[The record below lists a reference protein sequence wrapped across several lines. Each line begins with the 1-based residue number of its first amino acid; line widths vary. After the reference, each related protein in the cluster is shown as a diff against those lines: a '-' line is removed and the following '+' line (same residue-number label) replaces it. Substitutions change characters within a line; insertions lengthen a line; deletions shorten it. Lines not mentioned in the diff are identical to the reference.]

1 MTAPNVRH
9 PIIELTLARF
19 REFLRE
25 PEAVFWTFIFPILL
39 AAGLGLAFRSRPADN
54 VKVGVLES
62 PRRAQMEALL
72 RGDSSVTIQVLDD
85 SAAARALRVGE
96 IALLIAPGPSDTVEY
111 RYDPARGEARS
122 GQLIVDRVLQRNAGA
137 VRAVPV
143 RDAHI
148 SERGSRYI
156 DFVVPGLLGMNIM
169 GSSVWGI
176 GFAIVDARRKRL
188 LKRFV
193 ATPMRRPH
201 YLMSF
206 LLMRLTLMVVEV
218 GVITAFAATVF
229 DVPLRGALWQL
240 ALVAVTAAL
249 AFGGIGLLIAA
260 RAKTIEGAS
269 GLMNIVMLPMW
280 VGSGVFFSASN
291 FPDAV
296 QPFIQS
302 LPLTAAVDAFRANM
316 LQGGEWSAVGP
327 ELLILAIW
335 FTLPFVA
342 ALRTFRWQ

>member
-1 MTAPNVRH
+1 MARDTHH
-9 PIIELTLARF
+9 PVIELTLARF

-39 AAGLGLAFRSRPADN
+39 ATGLGIAFRSRPAEHA
-54 VKVGVLES
+54 KIAVLRSE
-62 PRRAQMEALL
+62 RDAAALALL
-72 RGDSSVTIQVLDD
+72 TRDSSLTIQILDD
-85 SAAARALRVGE
+85 SAAARALRIGE
-96 IALLIAPGPSDTVEY
+96 IALLVVPTADSVEY
-111 RYDPARGEARS
+111 RFDPARSEARTAR
-122 GQLIVDRVLQRNAGA
+122 LLVDRALQRGAGA
-137 VRAVPV
+137 VGAVPV
-143 RDAHI
+143 RDRYI

-206 LLMRLTLMVVEV
+206 LLMRLTLMIIEV
-218 GVITAFAATVF
+218 TVITAFAALVF
-229 DVPLRGALWQL
+229 GVPLRGAIWQL
-240 ALVAVTAAL
+240 AIVAVVSAL
-249 AFGGIGLLIAA
+249 AFGGIGLFIAA
-260 RAKTIEGAS
+260 RARTIEGAS
-269 GLMNIVMLPMW
+269 GLMNVVMLPMW

-291 FPDAV
+291 FPNSI
-296 QPFIQS
+296 QPFVQA

-316 LQGGEWSAVGP
+316 LQGGAWSAVGP
-327 ELLILAIW
+327 ELLILAVW
-335 FTLPFVA
+335 FTIPFVA
-342 ALRTFRWQ
+342 ALKMFRWQ

>member
-1 MTAPNVRH
+1 MARDARH
-9 PIIELTLARF
+9 PIIELTLVRF
-19 REFLRE
+19 KEFLRE

-39 AAGLGLAFRSRPADN
+39 AAGLGLAFRSRPADH
-54 VKVGVLES
+54 VRVGLLQA
-62 PRRAQMEALL
+62 PRSAQIQALL
-72 RGDSSVTIQVLDD
+72 ASDSSLTIVTLDD
-85 SAAARALRVGE
+85 SAAARALRVGD
-96 IALLIAPGPSDTVEY
+96 IALLITPLGRDSVAY
-111 RYDPARGEARS
+111 RFDPARGEARS
-122 GQLIVDRVLQRNAGA
+122 GRLVVDRALQRSAGG
-137 VRAVPV
+137 VEILPV
-143 RDAHI
+143 RDEFI

-201 YLMSF
+201 YLLSF

-218 GVITAFAATVF
+218 TVITAFAALVF

-240 ALVAVTAAL
+240 TVVAVVSAL
-249 AFGGIGLLIAA
+249 AFGGIGLWIAA
-260 RAKTIEGAS
+260 RARTIEGAS
-269 GLMNIVMLPMW
+269 GLMNVVMLPMW

-291 FPDAV
+291 FPNAV
-296 QPFIQS
+296 QPFIQA

-316 LQGGEWSAVGP
+316 LQGGSWSAVGP
-327 ELLILAIW
+327 ELLILAVW
-335 FTLPFVA
+335 FTIPFIA
-342 ALRTFRWQ
+342 ALKTFRWQ

>member
-1 MTAPNVRH
+1 MARDTRH
-9 PIIELTLARF
+9 PIIELTFARF

-25 PEAVFWTFIFPILL
+25 PEAVFWTFIFPVLL
-39 AAGLGLAFRSRPADN
+39 ATGLGIAFRSRPAEHVRLAILD
-54 VKVGVLES
+54 S
-62 PRRAQMEALL
+62 PRRPQVETLL
-72 RGDSSVTIQVLDD
+72 RGDSSLTIEVMDD
-85 SAAARALRVGE
+85 SAAAKALRIGD
-96 IALLIAPGPSDTVEY
+96 IAMLVSPVAGDTVEY
-111 RYDPARGEARS
+111 RFDPAREDARS
-122 GQLIVDRVLQRNAGA
+122 ARLIVDRILQKSAGTVGA
-137 VRAVPV
+137 IPV
-143 RDAHI
+143 RDSHI

-156 DFVVPGLLGMNIM
+156 DFVIPGLLGMNIM

-206 LLMRLTLMVVEV
+206 LLMRLSLMIVEV
-218 GVITAFAATVF
+218 TFITAFAVLVF
-229 DVPLRGALWQL
+229 GVPLRGAIWQL
-240 ALVAVTAAL
+240 ATIAIVSAL
-249 AFGGIGLLIAA
+249 AFGGIGLFIAA
-260 RAKTIEGAS
+260 RARTIEGAS
-269 GLMNIVMLPMW
+269 GLMNVVMLPMW

-302 LPLTAAVDAFRANM
+302 LPLTASVDAFRASM
-316 LQGGEWSAVGP
+316 LQGGAWGAVGP

-335 FTLPFVA
+335 FTIPFVA
-342 ALRTFRWQ
+342 ALRMFRWQ

>member
-1 MTAPNVRH
+1 MARDTNH
-9 PIIELTLARF
+9 PVVELTLSRF

-39 AAGLGLAFRSRPADN
+39 ATGLGIAFRSRPTEHA
-54 VKVGVLES
+54 KIAVLQSE
-62 PRRAQMEALL
+62 RAAVVRELL
-72 RGDSSVTIQVLDD
+72 QRDSSLTIETLDD
-85 SAAARALRVGE
+85 SAAARALRIGDV
-96 IALLIAPGPSDTVEY
+96 AMLVVPMADSVEY
-111 RYDPARGEARS
+111 RFDPARAEARTAR
-122 GQLIVDRVLQRNAGA
+122 LLVDRALQRGAGSVA
-137 VRAVPV
+137 AVPV
-143 RDAHI
+143 RDSYI

-206 LLMRLTLMVVEV
+206 LLMRLTLMIIEV
-218 GVITAFAATVF
+218 SVITAFAALVF
-229 DVPLRGALWQL
+229 GVPLRGAIWQL
-240 ALVAVTAAL
+240 ALIAVVSAL
-249 AFGGIGLLIAA
+249 AFGGIGLFIAA
-260 RAKTIEGAS
+260 RARTIEGAS
-269 GLMNIVMLPMW
+269 GLMNVVMLPMW

-291 FPDAV
+291 FPNAI
-296 QPFIQS
+296 QPFIQA

-316 LQGGEWSAVGP
+316 LQGGGWGTVGP
-327 ELLILAIW
+327 ELLILAVW
-335 FTLPFVA
+335 FTIPFVA
-342 ALRTFRWQ
+342 ALKLFRWQ

>member
-1 MTAPNVRH
+1 MAHRTRH
-9 PIIELTLARF
+9 PVVELSLARF
-19 REFLRE
+19 REFIRE

-39 AAGLGLAFRSRPADN
+39 AAGLGIAFRARPAEN
-54 VKVGVLES
+54 AKVGILES
-62 PRRAQMEALL
+62 PRRAQLESMLHS
-72 RGDSSVTIQVLDD
+72 DSSLTIEILDD
-85 SAAARALRVGE
+85 SAAVRALRVGD
-96 IALLIAPGPSDTVEY
+96 IALLVTPAAGDTVEY
-111 RYDPARGEARS
+111 RYDPARGEARTARF
-122 GQLIVDRVLQRNAGA
+122 IVDRALQRSAGA
-137 VRAVPV
+137 VGVVPV

-218 GVITAFAATVF
+218 AVITAFAALVF
-229 DVPLRGALWQL
+229 GVPLRGALWQL
-240 ALVAVTAAL
+240 ALVAVVSTL

-260 RAKTIEGAS
+260 RARTIEGAS
-269 GLMNIVMLPMW
+269 GLMNVVMLPMW

-296 QPFIQS
+296 QPFIQA

-316 LQGGEWSAVGP
+316 LQGGAWSAVGP
-327 ELLILAIW
+327 ELLILALW
-335 FTLPFVA
+335 FTIPFIA

>member
-1 MTAPNVRH
+1 MARDTRH
-9 PIIELTLARF
+9 PVIELTLARF

-39 AAGLGLAFRSRPADN
+39 ASGLGLAFRSRPADHA
-54 VKVGVLES
+54 KIAVLQSE
-62 PRRAQMEALL
+62 RDAAVEALL
-72 RGDSSVTIQVLDD
+72 KRDSSLTIHTLDD
-85 SAAARALRVGE
+85 SSSARALRIGE
-96 IALLIAPGPSDTVEY
+96 IALLVVPVGADSVEY
-111 RYDPARGEARS
+111 RFDPARTEARTAR
-122 GQLIVDRVLQRNAGA
+122 LLVDRALQRAAGS
-137 VRAVPV
+137 VGAVPV
-143 RDAHI
+143 RDSYI

-201 YLMSF
+201 YLLSF
-206 LLMRLTLMVVEV
+206 LLMRLALMIIEV
-218 GVITAFAATVF
+218 SVITAFAALVF
-229 DVPLRGALWQL
+229 GVPLRGAVWQL
-240 ALVAVTAAL
+240 TIVAIASAL
-249 AFGGIGLLIAA
+249 AFGSIGLFIAA
-260 RAKTIEGAS
+260 RARTIEGAS
-269 GLMNIVMLPMW
+269 GLMNVVMLPMW

-291 FPDAV
+291 FPNAI
-296 QPFIQS
+296 QPFIQA

-316 LQGGEWSAVGP
+316 LQGGAWNAVGP

-335 FTLPFVA
+335 FTIPFVA
-342 ALRTFRWQ
+342 ALRLFRWQ

>member
-1 MTAPNVRH
+1 MARDTRH
-9 PIIELTLARF
+9 PILELTAARF

-39 AAGLGLAFRSRPADN
+39 ATGLGIAFRSRPTEE
-54 VKVGVLES
+54 VKIGILES
-62 PRRAQMEALL
+62 PRRAQYELLL
-72 RGDSSVTIQVLDD
+72 RGDSTITSEVLDD
-85 SAAARALRVGE
+85 SAAARALRIGE
-96 IALLIAPGPSDTVEY
+96 IAMLVAPGPGDSVEY
-111 RYDPARGEARS
+111 RFDPARADARTAR
-122 GQLIVDRVLQRNAGA
+122 LVVDRALQRGAGSNG
-137 VRAVPV
+137 AVPV
-143 RDAHI
+143 RESHI

-193 ATPMRRPH
+193 ATPMKRPH
-201 YLMSF
+201 YLLSF
-206 LLMRLTLMVVEV
+206 LLMRLTLMVAELAFIA
-218 GVITAFAATVF
+218 GFAAWIF
-229 DVPLRGALWQL
+229 GVPLRGAVSQL
-240 ALVAVTAAL
+240 VLIAIAATL
-249 AFGGIGLLIAA
+249 AFGGIGLFIAA
-260 RAKTIEGAS
+260 RARTIEGAS
-269 GLMNIVMLPMW
+269 GLMNLVMLPMW

-316 LQGGEWSAVGP
+316 LQGGAWSTVAP
-327 ELLILAIW
+327 ELLILAAW
-335 FTLPFVA
+335 FVIPFIA
-342 ALRTFRWQ
+342 AVRLFRWQ

>member
-1 MTAPNVRH
+1 MASDTSH
-9 PIIELTLARF
+9 PVIELTLARF

-39 AAGLGLAFRSRPADN
+39 ATGLGIAFRSRPAEHA
-54 VKVGVLES
+54 KIAVLQSE
-62 PRRAQMEALL
+62 RAAAVRDLL
-72 RGDSSVTIQVLDD
+72 ARDSSLTIETLDD
-85 SAAARALRVGE
+85 SASARALRIGD
-96 IALLIAPGPSDTVEY
+96 IALLVVPTTDSIEY
-111 RYDPARGEARS
+111 RFDPARSEARTAR
-122 GQLIVDRVLQRNAGA
+122 LIVDRALQKGAGSVA
-137 VRAVPV
+137 AVPV
-143 RDAHI
+143 RDSYI

-206 LLMRLTLMVVEV
+206 LLMRLTLMIIEV
-218 GVITAFAATVF
+218 TFITAFAALVF
-229 DVPLRGALWQL
+229 GVPLRGAVWQL
-240 ALVAVTAAL
+240 ALVAIVSAL
-249 AFGGIGLLIAA
+249 AFGGIGLFIAA
-260 RAKTIEGAS
+260 RARTIEGAS
-269 GLMNIVMLPMW
+269 GLMNVVMLPMW

-291 FPDAV
+291 FPNAI
-296 QPFIQS
+296 QPFIQA

-316 LQGGEWSAVGP
+316 LQGGAWSSVGP
-327 ELLILAIW
+327 ELLILAVW
-335 FTLPFVA
+335 FTIPFVA
-342 ALRTFRWQ
+342 ALKMFRWQ

>member
-1 MTAPNVRH
+1 MARDSRH
-9 PIIELTLARF
+9 PILELTGARF

-39 AAGLGLAFRSRPADN
+39 AAGLGIAFRSRPAEHVN
-54 VKVGVLES
+54 LAILES
-62 PRRAQMEALL
+62 PRRPQLEALL
-72 RGDSSVTIQVLDD
+72 RRDSSLTIEIMDD
-85 SAAARALRVGE
+85 SVAARALRIGE
-96 IALLIAPGPSDTVEY
+96 IALLVSPVGSDSVEY
-111 RYDPARGEARS
+111 RFDPSREDARQAR
-122 GQLIVDRVLQRNAGA
+122 LIVDRVLQQNAGSVA
-137 VRAVPV
+137 AIPV
-143 RDAHI
+143 RESHI

-156 DFVVPGLLGMNIM
+156 DFVIPGLLGMNIM

-201 YLMSF
+201 YLLSF
-206 LLMRLTLMVVEV
+206 LLMRLALMVVEV
-218 GVITAFAATVF
+218 AVITTFAVLVF
-229 DVPLRGALWQL
+229 GVPLRGAIWQL
-240 ALVAVTAAL
+240 GTIAIVAAL

-260 RAKTIEGAS
+260 RARTIEGAS

-327 ELLILAIW
+327 ELLILAAW
-335 FTLPFVA
+335 FSVPFIA
-342 ALRTFRWQ
+342 AVRTFRWQ

>member
-1 MTAPNVRH
+1 MARDARH
-9 PIIELTLARF
+9 PIVELTTARF
-19 REFLRE
+19 KEFLRE

-39 AAGLGLAFRSRPADN
+39 AAGLGIAFRSRPAEH
-54 VKVGVLES
+54 VKLAILES
-62 PRRAQMEALL
+62 PRRQQLEPWL
-72 RGDSSVTIQVLDD
+72 RADSSLTIEIMDD
-85 SAAARALRVGE
+85 SAAARALRIGD
-96 IALLIAPGPSDTVEY
+96 IALLVAPGAGDTVEY
-111 RYDPARGEARS
+111 RFDPAREDARTAR
-122 GQLIVDRVLQRNAGA
+122 LIVDRILQRNAGT
-137 VRAVPV
+137 VGVVPV
-143 RDAHI
+143 RESHI

-218 GVITAFAATVF
+218 TVIAAFAVLAF
-229 DVPLRGALWQL
+229 GVPLRGALWQL
-240 ALVAVTAAL
+240 ALVAVVSAL
-249 AFGGIGLLIAA
+249 AFGGIGLFIAA
-260 RAKTIEGAS
+260 RARTIEGAS
-269 GLMNIVMLPMW
+269 GLMNVVMLPMW

-296 QPFIQS
+296 QPFIQA

-316 LQGGEWSAVGP
+316 LQGGAWSAVGP
-327 ELLILAIW
+327 ELLILGVW
-335 FTLPFVA
+335 FSIPFVA
-342 ALRTFRWQ
+342 ALRMFRWQ